1 MYLNSLCFS
10 AQRKND
16 SARTPALLSLLR
28 TSRTS
33 SGEGFA
39 ETAAREASTVKPRVV
54 DRILQIASASGVG
67 RGWAVWKA
75 NLWVSE
81 GPLGIW
87 VGME

>member
-1 MYLNSLCFS
+1 MVCLNSLCFS
-10 AQRKND
+10 AQRKNE

-33 SGEGFA
+33 SGEGLA
-39 ETAAREASTVKPRVV
+39 GTAARQASTVEAGVV

-75 NLWVSE
+75 KVWVFE
-81 GPLGIW
+81 GPL
-87 VGME
+87 E